1 MLGNLVTKKLI
12 TYDIACQWSVHLVDR
27 IKAFPPHLQ
36 IELPDDDISYSI
48 PKLHFDSH
56 KKIDHSK
63 FSLNYKPGAARTDGE
78 GIERRWW
85 FVQPIAAATVGM
97 GPGRRQSVLEDQ
109 WAYSNWRKYVRMR
122 ECPTLLGYVSRF
134 NAHLAWTLKKRL
146 ATGLSE
152 FADQESIFNA
162 LTESINSET
171 ISKWKSTVEA
181 WENDMS
187 LDDPYQIVHDGECSE
202 QPETANDPSHRLTNI
217 LGPTQAQIRQSIA
230 AEESKA
236 SIQES
241 YVAVHDKTPSG
252 FIAMGLDL
260 ETQQYVFDGLSLS
273 SYSRYL

>member
-1 MLGNLVTKKLI
+1 MDYIFVSSMLSDLVTKKLI

-27 IKAFPPHLQ
+27 INAFPPHLQ
-36 IELPDDDISYSI
+36 IELPEDDIAYGI

-122 ECPTLLGYVSRF
+122 ECHTFLAYVSRF
-134 NAHLAWTLKKRL
+134 NTHLAWTLKKRL
-146 ATGLSE
+146 ANGLSE

-162 LTESINSET
+162 LTDSINSAT
-171 ISKWKSTVEA
+171 ISKWKTTVEA
-181 WENDMS
+181 WEKDMS
-187 LDDPYQIVHDGECSE
+187 LDDPYQIVHDGERSE
-202 QPETANDPSHRLTNI
+202 QTN
-217 LGPTQAQIRQSIA
+217 PCQSTHKYLRTNAGTNTSIYCRRRV
-230 AEESKA
+230 ES
-236 SIQES
+236 
-241 YVAVHDKTPSG
+241 
-252 FIAMGLDL
+252 
-260 ETQQYVFDGLSLS
+260 
-273 SYSRYL
+273 